1 MNFLDILGM
10 SVSSLWRRKI
20 RTILTVLGV
29 IIGTASVVVM
39 LSLGL
44 GLKTAMME
52 EASSYGSLTEIE
64 VSTGYFGGTSTD
76 IQYLND
82 STIKSIEE
90 LENVNYVSPQ
100 LAVYGRFIQGKW
112 ESWISI
118 YGVSQ
123 EELANINIGEGTIP
137 SENAGTLEL
146 VVGNMVIQQ
155 FYNSSTYEYP
165 YWDKGELPDVDLMGK
180 TVFTQF
186 DSEWIDD
193 GAGNYT
199 EIPSKK
205 NIFPIV
211 GMVAGDENT
220 YSKYSYS
227 VYTDIDSL
235 KAYLKKTYK
244 GRAIPNQPTDKNG
257 KPFKELVYDRV
268 IVSVDDADNV
278 DSVMTA
284 IQDMG
289 FQAYSNQEWLAQIES
304 QFKII
309 QAVLGGIGA
318 ISLLVAAIGITNTMT
333 MSTYERTKEIGVMKV
348 IGCSLGNI
356 RALFLS
362 EAAFI
367 GFLGGIAG
375 ILLSYLLSILV
386 NVFAAP
392 LVNMGEGVKISV
404 IPAWLVLLAIIF
416 ATLIGTVSGF
426 FPAQR
431 ATKLSPLAAIR
442 NE

>member
-10 SVSSLWRRKI
+10 SVGSLWRRKI

-52 EASSYGSLTEIE
+52 EASSYGGLTEIQ
-64 VSTGYFGGTSTD
+64 VSTGYYGGTAAD

-82 STIKSIEE
+82 SAVKSIEE
-90 LENVNYVSPQ
+90 LEHVNYASPQ

-112 ESWISI
+112 EAWISVI
-118 YGVSQ
+118 GVSQ
-123 EELANINIGEGTIP
+123 DELAKIDIGEGALP
-137 SENAGTLEL
+137 SGNAGTLEL
-146 VVGNMVIQQ
+146 LVGNMVIQQ
-155 FYNSSTYEYP
+155 FYNSSTYQYP
-165 YWDKGELPDVDLMGK
+165 YWETGELADVDLMGK

-186 DSEWIDD
+186 DSEWVED
-193 GAGNYT
+193 GSGNYV

-205 NIFPIV
+205 NMFPIV
-211 GMVAGDENT
+211 GMIAGDENT
-220 YSKYSYS
+220 YSRYSYS
-227 VYTDIDSL
+227 VYTDIDAL

-244 GRAIPNQPTDKNG
+244 GRVIPNQPADKNG
-257 KPFKELVYDRV
+257 KPLKELVYDTV

-278 DSVMTA
+278 DAVMTA

-289 FQAYSNQEWLAQIES
+289 FQAYSNQEWLSQIES
-304 QFKII
+304 QFNII

-348 IGCSLGNI
+348 IGCSLNNI

-367 GFLGGIAG
+367 GFLGGIIG
-375 ILLSYLLSILV
+375 ILLSYLLSLLV
-386 NVFAAP
+386 NIFAAP
-392 LVNMGEGVKISV
+392 LVNVGEGVKISV
-404 IPAWLVLLAIIF
+404 IPVWLVLLAIVF
-416 ATLIGTVSGF
+416 ATLIGTISGF